1 MKIVYTGEMDPRL
14 CKSVLGETIPQLAA
28 EDPDVIY
35 LDADLMNCIGTAK
48 WAKANPGRAINC
60 GIAEANMVGV
70 ACGLASAGFKPIVH
84 TFGPFASRR
93 CYDQVF
99 LSGGYAKNDITVIGT
114 DPGVTAT
121 LNGGTHMPFEDVALY
136 RALPGS
142 TVIDI
147 TDPTQLI
154 SVLRQCKD
162 RPGVKY
168 IRVGR
173 KQLARVYEDG
183 SELPIGK
190 AVTLR
195 EGGDVV
201 IFAAGIMIH
210 EAMQAAQ
217 ALEQEG
223 ISAAVVDLFTIKPL
237 DAGAVAAYAQKTGA
251 VVVAENHNRYGGLYS
266 AVSEVLAERCPVPA
280 CCVAVEDEFG
290 EVGPQGY
297 LQERFGLTAAHIVSQ
312 VKAVLAR
319 KG

>member
-1 MKIVYTGEMDPRL
+1 MKIVYTGELDPRL
-14 CKSVLGETIPQLAA
+14 CKSVLGETIPALAA

-48 WAKANPGRAINC
+48 WAAANPDKGINC
-60 GIAEANMVGV
+60 GIAEANMIGV
-70 ACGLASAGFKPIVH
+70 ACGLASVGFKPIVH

-93 CYDQVF
+93 CYDQAF
-99 LSGGYAKNDITVIGT
+99 LSGGYAKNDITIIGT
-114 DPGVTAT
+114 DPGVTAA

-136 RALPGS
+136 RALPGA
-142 TVIDI
+142 TVIDV
-147 TDPTQLI
+147 TDPTMLI
-154 SVLRQCKD
+154 SVLRQCVN

-173 KQLARVYEDG
+173 KQYARVYEDG

-201 IFAAGIMIH
+201 IFAAGIMVH
-210 EAMQAAQ
+210 EALQAAKT
-217 ALEQEG
+217 LEQQG
-223 ISAAVVDLFTIKPL
+223 IQASVLDMFSIKPL
-237 DAGAVAAYAQKTGA
+237 DEEAVVEYARKTGA
-251 VVVAENHNRYGGLYS
+251 VVVAENHSRNGGLYD
-266 AVSEVLAERCPVPA
+266 AVTQVLAEQCPTPA

-290 EVGPQGY
+290 EVGPQSY
-297 LQERFGLTAAHIVSQ
+297 LQKRFGLTAEHIVQ
-312 VKAVLAR
+312 QTLAVLGR